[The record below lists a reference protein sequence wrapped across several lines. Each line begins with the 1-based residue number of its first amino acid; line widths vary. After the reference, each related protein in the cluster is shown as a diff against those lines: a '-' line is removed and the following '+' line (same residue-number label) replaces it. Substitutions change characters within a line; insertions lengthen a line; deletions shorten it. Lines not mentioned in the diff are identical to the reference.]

1 MGKIKPDQTEYILPR
16 CNFFKT
22 KTEFD
27 KKKKSITTSIKRTNL
42 RL

>member
-27 KKKKSITTSIKRTNL
+27 KKKKINYNKHQKNKS
-42 RL
+42 